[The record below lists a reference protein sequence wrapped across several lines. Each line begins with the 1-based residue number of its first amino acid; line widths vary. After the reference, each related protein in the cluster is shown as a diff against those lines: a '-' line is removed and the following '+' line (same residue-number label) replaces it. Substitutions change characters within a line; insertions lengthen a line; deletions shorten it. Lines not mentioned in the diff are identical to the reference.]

1 MASALQLCTLRNPAY
16 NVAAWLNRFIAK
28 FLGKNSFTFTRA
40 SKEEELI
47 DMNEER
53 NQLADTAVVD
63 VAPVTSVAEQPNKP
77 KMAAITNEIF
87 IRLWNQSEYVT
98 DAAEAMG
105 MNPASARARAAK
117 LRAIFAKAG
126 VSLKLKKHPKAPR
139 KQKKSLVN
147 DLDELERLAAIATAS
162 MPAETATQRVP
173 SEQSE

>member
-1 MASALQLCTLRNPAY
+1 MSFTL
-16 NVAAWLNRFIAK
+16 AAGSNRLNSPVPR
-28 FLGKNSFTFTRA
+28 KNSFTFTRA

-47 DMNEER
+47 DMIEER
-53 NQLADTAVVD
+53 NNIVDEAITD
-63 VAPVTSVAEQPNKP
+63 VAPATPVAEQPKKA
-77 KMAAITNEIF
+77 KMAPITNEIF
-87 IRLWNQSEYVT
+87 IRMWNQSEYVS

-126 VSLKLKKHPKAPR
+126 VEIRLKKHPKAPR

-147 DLDELERLAAIATAS
+147 DLDELERLAAIANAS
-162 MPAETATQRVP
+162 MQTETATQSAP